1 MPDFAKLDRMDIE
14 VIDEP
19 WTPEE
24 RKALSEYLK
33 AQKAKQTR
41 HSNARSLPSARMKP
55 KAKVKR

>member
-1 MPDFAKLDRMDIE
+1 MPDFNKLDRMDFE

-33 AQKAKQTR
+33 AQKAKQAQNGK
-41 HSNARSLPSARMKP
+41 SRSIPSSHTKP
-55 KAKVKR
+55 KAKAKH